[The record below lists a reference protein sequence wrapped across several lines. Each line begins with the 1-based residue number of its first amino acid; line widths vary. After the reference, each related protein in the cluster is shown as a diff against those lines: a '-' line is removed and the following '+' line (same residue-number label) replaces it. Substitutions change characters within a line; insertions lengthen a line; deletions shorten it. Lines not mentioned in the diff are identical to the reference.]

1 MGYLRKEMV
10 INALKEDMEDT
21 KKCYEGYQEK
31 ELIEFCYNCM
41 EHVIDRLPQYYQENA
56 VEESRWIPVSER
68 MPELDTPV
76 LAQWRRYYSDENNID
91 ILYLNG
97 LGEWYADLGMPNGK
111 IIAWMPLP
119 EPYKEGEDE

>member
-1 MGYLRKEMV
+1 MRYTEYHAGKAV
-10 INALKEDMEDT
+10 IRDKNKLSEAMEKLARLEDAE
-21 KKCYEGYQEK
+21 EK
-31 ELIEFCYNCM
+31 
-41 EHVIDRLPQYYQENA
+41 DRLCQ
-56 VEESRWIPVSER
+56 WIPVSER

-119 EPYKEGEDE
+119 EPYKGE